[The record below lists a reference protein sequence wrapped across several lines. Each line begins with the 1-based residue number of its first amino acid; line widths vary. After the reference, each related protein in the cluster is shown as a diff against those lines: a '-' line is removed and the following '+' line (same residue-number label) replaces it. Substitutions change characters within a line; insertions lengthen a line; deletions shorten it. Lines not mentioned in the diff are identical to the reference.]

1 LVLAPGSEED
11 LEMAERLGSRSTV
24 ARALRIFLRRRTWNE
39 IEKFSPDV
47 VVVQFAVAA
56 LNVNLWSARAICKRL
71 RVRGTRV
78 VTTFHEPGR
87 EYNILGFATRLIYRA
102 VARVTDVP
110 VVFSWEGRRALL
122 ETGLFK
128 DVVEVPLGTKGVE
141 TIPDNEL
148 QAVRAMYEI
157 HKPLVLMLGFINFDK
172 GADIFIDAARLIS
185 DGKDNEFDFIV
196 AGRPRKR
203 PGIFRI
209 MERRDMRYQRSLVA
223 QANKLSNVT
232 ISFRDYVANENVAAL
247 LRIADVVVLP
257 YRRIAQSGIANLA
270 LSSQSVIVCSDLPGL
285 RSDLGEAALY
295 VPVGDSV
302 ALAAQIEKLLGE
314 SGAAA
319 RSRLREL
326 AAERAATSTFARAAE
341 VILSAGLADEQN

>member
-1 LVLAPGSEED
+1 
-11 LEMAERLGSRSTV
+11 
-24 ARALRIFLRRRTWNE
+24 
-39 IEKFSPDV
+39 
-47 VVVQFAVAA
+47 
-56 LNVNLWSARAICKRL
+56 
-71 RVRGTRV
+71 
-78 VTTFHEPGR
+78 
-87 EYNILGFATRLIYRA
+87 
-102 VARVTDVP
+102 
-110 VVFSWEGRRALL
+110 
-122 ETGLFK
+122 
-128 DVVEVPLGTKGVE
+128 
-141 TIPDNEL
+141 
-148 QAVRAMYEI
+148 
-157 HKPLVLMLGFINFDK
+157 
-172 GADIFIDAARLIS
+172 
-185 DGKDNEFDFIV
+185 
-196 AGRPRKR
+196 
-203 PGIFRI
+203 
-209 MERRDMRYQRSLVA
+209 
-223 QANKLSNVT
+223 
-232 ISFRDYVANENVAAL
+232 VANENVAAL